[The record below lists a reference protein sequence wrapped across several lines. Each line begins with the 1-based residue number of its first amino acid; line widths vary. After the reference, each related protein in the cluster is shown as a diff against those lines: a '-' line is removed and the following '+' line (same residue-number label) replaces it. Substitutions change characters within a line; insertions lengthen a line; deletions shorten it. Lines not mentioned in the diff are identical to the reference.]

1 MHRTRTHDTQPV
13 VAKIAIPGLK
23 LTGADTKDGS
33 TAVGR
38 GTVLLKTTANTSQN
52 SSLEDLR
59 SPLAARSSSESE
71 SESESEDE
79 PPRPPPPAV
88 TKLAIPG
95 LKLTGADTKDGSSAV
110 GKGTVLTLK
119 TASKEDIQAVDSTSS
134 ESESDEDEEIKVR
147 VAARVRVR
155 RSARVRWRAHRN

>member
-1 MHRTRTHDTQPV
+1 V

-71 SESESEDE
+71 SESEDE
-79 PPRPPPPAV
+79 PPMPPPPAV

-147 VAARVRVR
+147 VRSRVRVR
-155 RSARVRWRAHRN
+155 VRWSARVRWRAHRN

>member
-71 SESESEDE
+71 DE
-79 PPRPPPPAV
+79 PPTPPPAV

-110 GKGTVLTLK
+110 GKGTVLTFK
-119 TASKEDIQAVDSTSS
+119 TASKEDIQAVDTTSS

-147 VAARVRVR
+147 V
-155 RSARVRWRAHRN
+155 RSCVCACACMCA